1 MSAIGRLH
9 NINHK
14 GMKNFM
20 IGIDFSKQTFDATI
34 LQAAALTGKGKHQQ
48 FQNSSE
54 GFKAFEKWVMQNVGK
69 DAKESAI
76 ICGENTGLYSRQFSN
91 KFSKSDYTVWLES
104 ALQIKRSMGLNR
116 GKNDKKDSRDIAEYA
131 GRHLDKC
138 KPYIAPSEQIDALQ
152 ELFSHRRLLMQQ
164 KCSLQ
169 RRSGELSKALRQN
182 KWLKKSAKTDQTIV
196 NVMDAEIKK
205 IEALMK
211 KIIASDPEIQNTYD
225 ILTSMK
231 GLALINAVALIVYTN
246 NFKRFDYDA
255 RKICSYWGVAPF
267 ASQSGTS
274 LNGKPHVSGYAD
286 KYLKS
291 LMSQAAISAMRFC
304 PSIKEY
310 AIHLQERGKH
320 VSIVRN
326 NCKNKMLHILVAM
339 VKNGTKYGEQKN
351 SATNKKKYSNS
362 LAF

>member
-1 MSAIGRLH
+1 
-9 NINHK
+9 
-14 GMKNFM
+14 MKNFI
-20 IGIDFSKQTFDATI
+20 IGIDFSKQTFDATV
-34 LQAAALTGKGKHQQ
+34 LQAAALTDKGNHQQ
-48 FQNSSE
+48 FQNSPD
-54 GFKAFEKWVMQNVGK
+54 GFKAFEKWIKQNVGK
-69 DAKESAI
+69 DAKESAV
-76 ICGENTGLYSRQFSN
+76 ICGENTGIYSRQFSDM
-91 KFSKSDYTVWLES
+91 FSKLGYVVWLES

-138 KPYIAPSEQIDALQ
+138 KQYIAPPEQIDALQ

-182 KWLKKSAKTDQTIV
+182 KWLKKSANTDKTIV
-196 NVMDAEIKK
+196 NVMEVEIKK
-205 IEALMK
+205 IEAQMK
-211 KIIASDPEIQNTYD
+211 EIIASDPELQNTYD

-291 LMSQAAISAMRFC
+291 LMSQAAMSAMRYC
-304 PSIKEY
+304 PKIKEY
-310 AIHLQERGKH
+310 AIHLMEKGKH
-320 VSIVRN
+320 LSIVRN

-351 SATNKKKYSNS
+351 STAN
-362 LAF
+362 

>member
-1 MSAIGRLH
+1 
-9 NINHK
+9 
-14 GMKNFM
+14 MKKIL
-20 IGIDFSKQTFDATI
+20 IGIDFSKRTFDATI
-34 LQAAALTGKGKHQQ
+34 LQTVALTDRGLHQQ
-48 FQNSSE
+48 FLNSQE
-54 GFKAFEKWVMQNVGK
+54 GFKAFEKWVKQNVGK
-69 DAKESAI
+69 DAKESSV
-76 ICGENTGLYSRQFSN
+76 ICGENTGIYSRQFSD
-91 KFSKSDYTVWLES
+91 KFSKSGYTVWLES

-152 ELFSHRRLLMQQ
+152 ELFSHRRLLVQQ

-169 RRSGELSKALRQN
+169 RRSGEFSKALRQN
-182 KWLKKSAKTDQTIV
+182 KWLKKSAKTDKNIIK
-196 NVMDAEIKK
+196 VMEDEIKK
-205 IEALMK
+205 IEKQMK
-211 KIIASDPEIQNTYD
+211 DIIASDPELKKNYD

-246 NFKRFDYDA
+246 NFRRFDYDA

-274 LNGKPHVSGYAD
+274 LDAKPHVSGYAD

-291 LMSQAAISAMRFC
+291 LMSQAALSAMRYC
-304 PSIKEY
+304 PKINEY
-310 AIHLQERGKH
+310 AIHLKKKGKH
-320 VSIVRN
+320 LSIVRN

-339 VKNGTKYGEQKN
+339 VKNGKMYDDDYKAAVN
-351 SATNKKKYSNS
+351 
-362 LAF
+362 